1 MELVRTVVTLGRG
14 EREKEK
20 IKVRQPLREILLDS
34 RYEAQL
40 SDMKS
45 LIMEE
50 LNVKDV
56 VFEKE
61 MDTYLDYVLKPDFR
75 KAGPVLGKK
84 VNEFGKALAA
94 ADAKEM
100 IAKLGTDGKIL
111 LRLGGEET
119 EIPADLVDV
128 RVTAKEGF
136 AVGTERGVFVLLDT
150 QLSPELLAEG
160 LARELV
166 SKVQQLRKQKDFD
179 MMDHIELSVTC
190 DEEAKEALEAYRDY
204 IMKET
209 LSDSFLYADGL
220 PEEYSL
226 NGHKAGI
233 SVRRLG

>member
-56 VFEKE
+56 VFAKE

-94 ADAKEM
+94 AA
-100 IAKLGTDGKIL
+100 
-111 LRLGGEET
+111 
-119 EIPADLVDV
+119 
-128 RVTAKEGF
+128 
-136 AVGTERGVFVLLDT
+136 
-150 QLSPELLAEG
+150 
-160 LARELV
+160 
-166 SKVQQLRKQKDFD
+166 
-179 MMDHIELSVTC
+179 C
-190 DEEAKEALEAYRDY
+190 
-204 IMKET
+204 
-209 LSDSFLYADGL
+209 
-220 PEEYSL
+220 
-226 NGHKAGI
+226 
-233 SVRRLG
+233 